1 MEKRKRIVKESKGKN
16 VAGMGKEIDG
26 VVPAIVEEIS
36 GRAGFRGELTQVKV
50 RVLQGINK
58 SKVIR
63 RNVKGPV
70 RLRDILMLR
79 ETQIEARRI
88 KTKVMKGA
96 FT

>member
-1 MEKRKRIVKESKGKN
+1 MKEKQQKRETKVRGKRRTEKSTG
-16 VAGMGKEIDG
+16 A
-26 VVPAIVEEIS
+26 VPAVIEEIS

-50 RVLQGINK
+50 RIMQGPDK
-58 SKVIR
+58 GKLIR

-70 RLRDILMLR
+70 KLRDILMLR

-88 KTKVMKGA
+88 KSKVMKGA

>member
-1 MEKRKRIVKESKGKN
+1 MARGQERKGKKKTESI
-16 VAGMGKEIDG
+16 A
-26 VVPAIVEEIS
+26 VPAVVEEIS
-36 GRAGFRGELTQVKV
+36 GRTGFRGELTQV
-50 RVLQGINK
+50 RARILQGPDK
-58 SKVIR
+58 GKLIR

-79 ETQIEARRI
+79 ETQIESRRI